1 MSGANLF
8 NKILNDLQVKYNR
21 ASQQSVI
28 KPYEFNGYHEPQN
41 ILIKID
47 KGDFFAGKSFTPLVV
62 DSYYFIPSSELIYL
76 RCGKDAKYPVF
87 GDIGFPDLE
96 TSSQFHRKIFPIG
109 DISNSENV
117 LTLLFFDVD
126 IYSAFGLFSFM
137 ELPAMIIPPDD
148 ELGFLVKNIALEE
161 AQDKIGRQNIIIQ
174 LY

>member
-1 MSGANLF
+1 M
-8 NKILNDLQVKYNR
+8 
-21 ASQQSVI
+21 
-28 KPYEFNGYHEPQN
+28 
-41 ILIKID
+41 
-47 KGDFFAGKSFTPLVV
+47 
-62 DSYYFIPSSELIYL
+62 
-76 RCGKDAKYPVF
+76 
-87 GDIGFPDLE
+87 E